1 MSDHIYVFSNK
12 AYKDSQEQEKLK
24 IDTKKLPTLKVEN
37 IKVDSK
43 LRTCV
48 RVATENLFR
57 GNILEFPIIDII
69 VNDRFVEIT
78 GLIVGKLYSGLVLNL
93 EYINRN
99 KLYLLEDF
107 VVEAGDVISEYICTT
122 YKLAFKRDIKEEE
135 FNEWYFKL
143 QQESDIINDFIR
155 NIVMSDEFSEVNKDL
170 DSFIEVLH
178 KVVFRRTIDENGFNY
193 WKNEYNE
200 RILEDTD
207 DEVRDYIIEQMIRY
221 KQFEYLIMQ
230 E

>member
-1 MSDHIYVFSNK
+1 MSEQESVFSNK
-12 AYKDSQEQEKLK
+12 AYKDEQEQEKLK
-24 IDTKKLPTLKVEN
+24 IDTKKLPTLKVES

-48 RVATENLFR
+48 RVSTDSLFR
-57 GNILEFPIIDII
+57 GNILEFPIIDVII
-69 VNDRFVEIT
+69 NDRFVEIT
-78 GLIVGKLYSGLVLNL
+78 GLIIGKLYSGLVLNL
-93 EYINRN
+93 EYISGN

-122 YKLAFKRDIKEEE
+122 YKLALKRDVEEEE

-143 QQESDIINDFIR
+143 QREADVINDFIR

-178 KVVFRRTIDENGFNY
+178 KVVFRRSIDENTLNY
-193 WKNEYNE
+193 WKNKYSE

-207 DEVRDYIIEQMIRY
+207 DEVRDYIIEQMIHY
-221 KQFEYLIMQ
+221 KQFEYLIGK
-230 E
+230 

>member
-48 RVATENLFR
+48 RVSTDNLFS
-57 GNILEFPIIDII
+57 GNIWEFPIIDVII
-69 VNDRFVEIT
+69 NDRFVEIT

-93 EYINRN
+93 EYISGN

-122 YKLAFKRDIKEEE
+122 YKLALKRDVEEEE

-143 QQESDIINDFIR
+143 QREADVINDFIR

-178 KVVFRRTIDENGFNY
+178 KVVFRRSIDEDTLNY
-193 WKNEYNE
+193 WKNKYSE

-207 DEVRDYIIEQMIRY
+207 DEVRDYIIEQMIQY
-221 KQFEYLIMQ
+221 KQFEYLIGK
-230 E
+230 

>member
-24 IDTKKLPTLKVEN
+24 IDTKKLLTLKVEN

-48 RVATENLFR
+48 RVSTDNLFR
-57 GNILEFPIIDII
+57 GNILEFPIIDVII
-69 VNDRFVEIT
+69 NDRFVEIT

-93 EYINRN
+93 EYISEN

-122 YKLAFKRDIKEEE
+122 YKLALKRDVEEEE

-143 QQESDIINDFIR
+143 QREADVINDFIR

-178 KVVFRRTIDENGFNY
+178 KVVFRRSIDENTLNY
-193 WKNEYNE
+193 WKNKYSE

-207 DEVRDYIIEQMIRY
+207 DEVRDYIIEQMIQY
-221 KQFEYLIMQ
+221 KQFEYLIGK
-230 E
+230 

>member
-48 RVATENLFR
+48 RVSTDNLFR
-57 GNILEFPIIDII
+57 GNILEFPIIDVII
-69 VNDRFVEIT
+69 NDRFVEIT

-93 EYINRN
+93 EYISGN

-122 YKLAFKRDIKEEE
+122 YKLALKRDVEEEE

-143 QQESDIINDFIR
+143 QREADVINDFIR
-155 NIVMSDEFSEVNKDL
+155 NIIMSDEFSEVNKDL

-178 KVVFRRTIDENGFNY
+178 KVVFRRSIDEDTLNY
-193 WKNEYNE
+193 WKNKYSE

-207 DEVRDYIIEQMIRY
+207 DEVRDYIIEQMIQY
-221 KQFEYLIMQ
+221 KQFEYLIGK
-230 E
+230 

>member
-1 MSDHIYVFSNK
+1 MSEQESVFSNK
-12 AYKDSQEQEKLK
+12 AYKDEQEQEKLK
-24 IDTKKLPTLKVEN
+24 IDIKKLPTLKVES

-48 RVATENLFR
+48 RVSTDSLFR
-57 GNILEFPIIDII
+57 GNILEFPIIDVII
-69 VNDRFVEIT
+69 NDRFVEIT
-78 GLIVGKLYSGLVLNL
+78 GLIIGKLYSGLVLNL
-93 EYINRN
+93 EYISGN

-122 YKLAFKRDIKEEE
+122 YKLALKRDVEEEE

-143 QQESDIINDFIR
+143 QREADVINDFIR

-178 KVVFRRTIDENGFNY
+178 KVVFRRSIDENTLNY
-193 WKNEYNE
+193 WKNKYSE

-207 DEVRDYIIEQMIRY
+207 DEVRDYIIEQMIHY
-221 KQFEYLIMQ
+221 KQFEYLIGK
-230 E
+230 

>member
-48 RVATENLFR
+48 RVSTDNLFR
-57 GNILEFPIIDII
+57 GNILEFPIIDVII
-69 VNDRFVEIT
+69 NDRFVEIT

-93 EYINRN
+93 EYISGN

-122 YKLAFKRDIKEEE
+122 YKLALKRDVEEEE

-143 QQESDIINDFIR
+143 QREADVINDFIR

-178 KVVFRRTIDENGFNY
+178 KVVFRRSIDEDTLNY
-193 WKNEYNE
+193 WKNKYSE
-200 RILEDTD
+200 RILENTD
-207 DEVRDYIIEQMIRY
+207 DEVRDYIIEQMIQY
-221 KQFEYLIMQ
+221 KQFEYLIGK
-230 E
+230 

>member
-24 IDTKKLPTLKVEN
+24 IDIKKLPTLKVEN

-48 RVATENLFR
+48 RVSTDNLFR
-57 GNILEFPIIDII
+57 GNILEFPIIDVII
-69 VNDRFVEIT
+69 NDRFVEIT

-93 EYINRN
+93 EYISGN

-122 YKLAFKRDIKEEE
+122 YKLALKRDVEEEE

-143 QQESDIINDFIR
+143 QREADVINDFIR

-178 KVVFRRTIDENGFNY
+178 KVVFRRSIDEDTLNY
-193 WKNEYNE
+193 WKNKYSE

-207 DEVRDYIIEQMIRY
+207 DEVRDYIIEQMIQY
-221 KQFEYLIMQ
+221 KQFEYLIGK
-230 E
+230 

>member
-1 MSDHIYVFSNK
+1 M
-12 AYKDSQEQEKLK
+12 
-24 IDTKKLPTLKVEN
+24 
-37 IKVDSK
+37 
-43 LRTCV
+43 RTCV
-48 RVATENLFR
+48 RVSTDNLFR
-57 GNILEFPIIDII
+57 GNILEFPIIDVII
-69 VNDRFVEIT
+69 NDRFVEIT

-93 EYINRN
+93 EYISGN

-122 YKLAFKRDIKEEE
+122 YKLALKRDVEEEE

-143 QQESDIINDFIR
+143 QREADVINDFIR

-178 KVVFRRTIDENGFNY
+178 KVVFRRSIDEDTLNY
-193 WKNEYNE
+193 WKNKYGE

-207 DEVRDYIIEQMIRY
+207 DEVRDYIIEQMIQY
-221 KQFEYLIMQ
+221 KQFEYLIGK
-230 E
+230 

>member
-48 RVATENLFR
+48 RVSTDNLFR
-57 GNILEFPIIDII
+57 GNILEFPIIDVII
-69 VNDRFVEIT
+69 NDRFVEIT

-93 EYINRN
+93 EYISGN

-122 YKLAFKRDIKEEE
+122 YKLALKRDVEEEE

-143 QQESDIINDFIR
+143 QREADVINDFIR

-178 KVVFRRTIDENGFNY
+178 KVVSRRSIDEDTLNY
-193 WKNEYNE
+193 WKNKYGE

-207 DEVRDYIIEQMIRY
+207 DEVRDYIIEQMIQY
-221 KQFEYLIMQ
+221 KQFEYLIGK
-230 E
+230 

>member
-48 RVATENLFR
+48 RVSTDNLFR
-57 GNILEFPIIDII
+57 GNILEFPIIDVII
-69 VNDRFVEIT
+69 NDRFIEIT

-93 EYINRN
+93 EYISGN

-122 YKLAFKRDIKEEE
+122 YKLALKRDVEEEE

-143 QQESDIINDFIR
+143 QREADVINDFIR

-178 KVVFRRTIDENGFNY
+178 KVVFRRSIDEDTLNY
-193 WKNEYNE
+193 WKNKYSE

-207 DEVRDYIIEQMIRY
+207 DEVRDYIIEQMIQY
-221 KQFEYLIMQ
+221 KQFEYLIGK
-230 E
+230 

>member
-48 RVATENLFR
+48 RVSTDNLFR
-57 GNILEFPIIDII
+57 GNILEFPIIDVII
-69 VNDRFVEIT
+69 NDRFVEIT
-78 GLIVGKLYSGLVLNL
+78 GLIVEKLYSGLVLNL
-93 EYINRN
+93 EYISGN

-122 YKLAFKRDIKEEE
+122 YKLALKRDVEEEE

-143 QQESDIINDFIR
+143 QREADVINDFIR

-178 KVVFRRTIDENGFNY
+178 KVVFRRSIDEDTLNY
-193 WKNEYNE
+193 WKNKYGE
-200 RILEDTD
+200 RILEYTD
-207 DEVRDYIIEQMIRY
+207 DEVRDYIIEQMIQY
-221 KQFEYLIMQ
+221 KQFEYLIGK
-230 E
+230 

>member
-48 RVATENLFR
+48 RVSTDNLFR
-57 GNILEFPIIDII
+57 GNILEFPIIDVII
-69 VNDRFVEIT
+69 NDRFVEIT

-93 EYINRN
+93 EYISGN

-122 YKLAFKRDIKEEE
+122 YKLALKRDVEEEE

-143 QQESDIINDFIR
+143 QREADVINDFIR
-155 NIVMSDEFSEVNKDL
+155 NIVMSDEF
-170 DSFIEVLH
+170 
-178 KVVFRRTIDENGFNY
+178 
-193 WKNEYNE
+193 
-200 RILEDTD
+200 
-207 DEVRDYIIEQMIRY
+207 
-221 KQFEYLIMQ
+221 
-230 E
+230 

>member
-48 RVATENLFR
+48 RVSTDNLFR
-57 GNILEFPIIDII
+57 GNILEFPIIDVII
-69 VNDRFVEIT
+69 NDRFVEIT

-93 EYINRN
+93 EYISGN

-122 YKLAFKRDIKEEE
+122 YKLALKRDVEEEE

-143 QQESDIINDFIR
+143 QREADVINDFIR

-178 KVVFRRTIDENGFNY
+178 KVVFRRSIDEDTSNY
-193 WKNEYNE
+193 WKNKYSE

-207 DEVRDYIIEQMIRY
+207 DEVRDYIIEQMIQY
-221 KQFEYLIMQ
+221 KQFEYLIGK
-230 E
+230 

>member
-48 RVATENLFR
+48 RVSTDNLFR
-57 GNILEFPIIDII
+57 GNILEFPIIDVII
-69 VNDRFVEIT
+69 NDRFVEIT

-93 EYINRN
+93 EYISGN

-122 YKLAFKRDIKEEE
+122 YKLALKRDVEEEE

-143 QQESDIINDFIR
+143 QREADVINDFIR

-178 KVVFRRTIDENGFNY
+178 KVVFRRSIDEDTLNY
-193 WKNEYNE
+193 WKNKYIE

-207 DEVRDYIIEQMIRY
+207 DEVRDYIIEQMIQY
-221 KQFEYLIMQ
+221 KQFEYLIGK
-230 E
+230 

>member
-12 AYKDSQEQEKLK
+12 AYKDSQEQKKLK

-48 RVATENLFR
+48 RVSTDNLFR
-57 GNILEFPIIDII
+57 GNILEFPIIDVII
-69 VNDRFVEIT
+69 NDRFVEIT

-93 EYINRN
+93 EYISGN

-122 YKLAFKRDIKEEE
+122 YKLALKRDVEEEE

-143 QQESDIINDFIR
+143 QREADVINDFIR

-178 KVVFRRTIDENGFNY
+178 KVVFRRSIDEDTLNY
-193 WKNEYNE
+193 WKNKYSE

-207 DEVRDYIIEQMIRY
+207 DEVRDYIIEQMIQY
-221 KQFEYLIMQ
+221 KQFEYLIGK
-230 E
+230 

>member
-48 RVATENLFR
+48 RVSTDNLFR
-57 GNILEFPIIDII
+57 GNILEFPIIDVII
-69 VNDRFVEIT
+69 NDRFVEIT

-93 EYINRN
+93 EYISGN

-122 YKLAFKRDIKEEE
+122 YKLALKRDVEEEE

-143 QQESDIINDFIR
+143 QREADVINDFIR

-178 KVVFRRTIDENGFNY
+178 KVVFRRSIDEDTLKKR
-193 WKNEYNE
+193 KNKYSE

-207 DEVRDYIIEQMIRY
+207 DEVRDYIIEQMIQY
-221 KQFEYLIMQ
+221 KQFEYLIGK
-230 E
+230 

>member
-48 RVATENLFR
+48 RVSTDNLFR
-57 GNILEFPIIDII
+57 GNILEFPIIDVII
-69 VNDRFVEIT
+69 NDRFVEIT

-93 EYINRN
+93 EYISGN

-122 YKLAFKRDIKEEE
+122 YKLALKRDVEEEE

-143 QQESDIINDFIR
+143 QREADVINDFIR

-178 KVVFRRTIDENGFNY
+178 KVVFRRSIDENTLNY
-193 WKNEYNE
+193 WKNKYSE

-207 DEVRDYIIEQMIRY
+207 DEVRDYIIEQMIQY
-221 KQFEYLIMQ
+221 KQFEYLIGK
-230 E
+230 

>member
-48 RVATENLFR
+48 RVSTDNLFR
-57 GNILEFPIIDII
+57 GNILEFPIIDVII
-69 VNDRFVEIT
+69 NDRFVEIT

-93 EYINRN
+93 EYISGN

-122 YKLAFKRDIKEEE
+122 YKLALKRDVEEEE

-143 QQESDIINDFIR
+143 QREADVINDFIR
-155 NIVMSDEFSEVNKDL
+155 NIVMSDEFSEVNKGL

-178 KVVFRRTIDENGFNY
+178 KVVFRRSIDEDTLNY
-193 WKNEYNE
+193 WKNKYSE

-207 DEVRDYIIEQMIRY
+207 DEVRDYIIEQMIQY
-221 KQFEYLIMQ
+221 KQFEYLIGK
-230 E
+230 

>member
-48 RVATENLFR
+48 RVSTDNLFR
-57 GNILEFPIIDII
+57 GNILEFPIIDVII
-69 VNDRFVEIT
+69 NDRFVEIT

-93 EYINRN
+93 EYISGN

-122 YKLAFKRDIKEEE
+122 YKLALKRDVEEEE

-143 QQESDIINDFIR
+143 QREADVINDFIR

-178 KVVFRRTIDENGFNY
+178 KVVFRRSIDEDTLNY
-193 WKNEYNE
+193 WKNKYSEK
-200 RILEDTD
+200 ILEDTD
-207 DEVRDYIIEQMIRY
+207 DEVRDYIIEQMIQY
-221 KQFEYLIMQ
+221 KQFEYLIGK
-230 E
+230 

>member
-48 RVATENLFR
+48 RVSTDNLFR
-57 GNILEFPIIDII
+57 GNILEFPIIDVII
-69 VNDRFVEIT
+69 NDRFVEIT

-93 EYINRN
+93 EYISGN

-122 YKLAFKRDIKEEE
+122 YKLALKRDVEEEE

-143 QQESDIINDFIR
+143 QREADVINDFIR

-178 KVVFRRTIDENGFNY
+178 KVVFRRSIDEDTLNY
-193 WKNEYNE
+193 WKNKYSE

-207 DEVRDYIIEQMIRY
+207 DEVRDYIIEQMIQY
-221 KQFEYLIMQ
+221 KQFEYLIGK
-230 E
+230 

>member
-12 AYKDSQEQEKLK
+12 AYKDSKEQEKLK
-24 IDTKKLPTLKVEN
+24 MDTKKLPTLKVEN

-48 RVATENLFR
+48 RVSTDNLFR
-57 GNILEFPIIDII
+57 GNILEFPIIDVII
-69 VNDRFVEIT
+69 NDRFVEIT

-93 EYINRN
+93 EYISGN

-122 YKLAFKRDIKEEE
+122 YKLALKRDVEEEE

-143 QQESDIINDFIR
+143 QREADVINDFIR

-178 KVVFRRTIDENGFNY
+178 KVVFRRSIDEDTLNY
-193 WKNEYNE
+193 WKNKYSE

-207 DEVRDYIIEQMIRY
+207 DEVRDYIIEQMIQY
-221 KQFEYLIMQ
+221 KQFEYLIGK
-230 E
+230 

>member
-48 RVATENLFR
+48 RVSTDNLFR
-57 GNILEFPIIDII
+57 GNILEFPIIDVII
-69 VNDRFVEIT
+69 NDRFVEIT

-93 EYINRN
+93 EYISGN

-122 YKLAFKRDIKEEE
+122 YKLALKRDVEEEE

-143 QQESDIINDFIR
+143 QREADVINDFIR

-178 KVVFRRTIDENGFNY
+178 KVVFRRSIDEDTLNY
-193 WKNEYNE
+193 WKNKYGE

-207 DEVRDYIIEQMIRY
+207 DEVRDYIIEQMIQY
-221 KQFEYLIMQ
+221 KQFEYLIGK
-230 E
+230 

>member
-48 RVATENLFR
+48 RVSTDNLFR
-57 GNILEFPIIDII
+57 GNILEFPIIDVII
-69 VNDRFVEIT
+69 NDRFVEIT

-93 EYINRN
+93 EYISGN

-122 YKLAFKRDIKEEE
+122 YKLALKRDVEEEE

-143 QQESDIINDFIR
+143 QREADVINDFIR

-178 KVVFRRTIDENGFNY
+178 KVVFRRSIDEDTLNY
-193 WKNEYNE
+193 WKNKYGE
-200 RILEDTD
+200 RILEYTD
-207 DEVRDYIIEQMIRY
+207 DEVRDYIIEQMIQY
-221 KQFEYLIMQ
+221 KQFEYLIGK
-230 E
+230 